1 VISRTDRQ
9 PTALSLTRSSVE
21 QSQEQE
27 RRSSIPAARSASAFD
42 EFRSTGAVPRKHQ
55 EPLAEFLTSRGPKE
69 LEELGR
75 LVRQRI
81 TQQEVTFNILGVPEG
96 TNRPWQLDAI
106 PLVLDRAEWL
116 TLSAGLRQRARLLN
130 AILRDCYGPQQLL
143 RDGLLPAELVLGHP
157 EFLRACHGWK
167 PLGGEWL
174 HLYAADVGRD
184 PSGRFRVFSDRAQAP
199 TGAGYALENRLV
211 LGRTLPE
218 LFREYR
224 VERVAGFFTKLRRTV
239 ESLAPAG
246 TRGQPRVVLLSAG
259 ARDESSFEHAYLA
272 RYLGYELVEG
282 RDLSVR
288 GGYVYLKTLSGLRRV
303 DVVLRRIG
311 DAWSDPLELR
321 EDSLGGVAGLT
332 SAARAGNVGL
342 ANPLGAVIGETPAL
356 KAYLPALCQHLFS
369 EALLLESVQTLWCGD
384 AASLKQVLAAPDE
397 FVIKPAFGDRRG
409 EPYFPSQLS
418 TDARRE
424 LFERL
429 RLHSGDFVA
438 ERWPELS
445 ALPVLD
451 RGELSSGTV
460 AFRSFLVRDGEDYD
474 VMPGGLARIN
484 EAPDGLFLSIKSN
497 AFSKDVWIPAA
508 AGSAEPQL
516 PTMPDQRV
524 ELRRGGLDL
533 PSRLLD
539 DIFWLGRYVERID
552 ATARLARAGFERIG
566 SEAGPD
572 APLVLAA
579 IVDTLGRI
587 GVIPRTASAAASET
601 PVGQEPPPAEALLY
615 GLISDR
621 VAKEGLPSM
630 LARVH
635 GLTLSV
641 RSRLSRDAWHVLR
654 RLTRTLSSLE
664 STSLTSPVVAIEA
677 LDQLI
682 FSLAAVSGTT
692 LDNMVR
698 GHAWRFLDLGRRVE
712 RGVYLLAL
720 LQAFLAPG
728 ATRLH
733 MEALL
738 EVADSLL
745 TYRARY
751 LSSLQ
756 AAPVVDLLLTDST
769 NPRSVAFQ
777 VELAKDHLARLPGH
791 EGVVRGRAERRV
803 ITLESTLL
811 TADVEQACAG
821 DGAGLRQLLEETLVL
836 FWQLS
841 DDISASFFSHLSKE
855 RAISPP
861 HWVNEDLEAT

>member
-1 VISRTDRQ
+1 
-9 PTALSLTRSSVE
+9 
-21 QSQEQE
+21 
-27 RRSSIPAARSASAFD
+27 
-42 EFRSTGAVPRKHQ
+42 
-55 EPLAEFLTSRGPKE
+55 
-69 LEELGR
+69 
-75 LVRQRI
+75 
-81 TQQEVTFNILGVPEG
+81 
-96 TNRPWQLDAI
+96 
-106 PLVLDRAEWL
+106 
-116 TLSAGLRQRARLLN
+116 
-130 AILRDCYGPQQLL
+130 
-143 RDGLLPAELVLGHP
+143 
-157 EFLRACHGWK
+157 
-167 PLGGEWL
+167 LGGQWL

-184 PSGRFRVFSDRAQAP
+184 PSGKFRVFSDRTQAP

-211 LGRTLPE
+211 LGRTLPD

-224 VERVAGFFTKLRRTV
+224 VERVAGFFQKVRRAV
-239 ESLAPAG
+239 ESLAPQG

-288 GGYVYLKTLSGLRRV
+288 GGYVYLKTLSGLRKV

-332 SAARAGNVGL
+332 LAARAGNVGL

-356 KAYLPALCQHLFS
+356 KAYLPALAKHLLG
-369 EALLLESVQTLWCGD
+369 EELRVESVPTLWCGD
-384 AASLKQVLAAPDE
+384 PESLREVLNRPDD

-409 EPYFPSQLS
+409 EPHIPGQLS
-418 TDARRE
+418 SDARRE
-424 LFERL
+424 LFDRL
-429 RLHSGDFVA
+429 KVHSGDFVA

-445 ALPVLD
+445 TLPVLD
-451 RGELSSGTV
+451 RGELSTGTV
-460 AFRSFLVRDGEDYD
+460 AFRSFLVRDGADYD

-484 EAPDGLFLSIKSN
+484 EAPDGLFLAIKSN
-497 AFSKDVWIPAA
+497 AYSKDVWIPAA
-508 AGSAEPQL
+508 PGSAEPAL

-524 ELRRGGLDL
+524 ELQRGGLDL

-539 DIFWLGRYVERID
+539 DIFWLGRYVERVD
-552 ATARLARAGFERIG
+552 STARLTRAGLERIG

-572 APLVLAA
+572 APLVLSA
-579 IVDTLGRI
+579 IIDTLGRS
-587 GVIPRTASAAASET
+587 GVIPRTPLPAVPPAA
-601 PVGQEPPPAEALLY
+601 PPPALDTASIEALLY
-615 GLISDR
+615 GLVADR
-621 VAKEGLPSM
+621 MAHDGLPAM
-630 LARVH
+630 LGRIH

-654 RLTRTLSSLE
+654 RLTKTLSGVGGTALK
-664 STSLTSPVVAIEA
+664 SPVVAIEA

-682 FSLAAVSGTT
+682 FGLAAVSGTT

-698 GHAWRFLDLGRRVE
+698 GHAWTFLDLGRRIE
-712 RGVYLLAL
+712 RGTYMLQL

-751 LSSLQ
+751 LSTVQ
-756 AAPVVDLLLTDST
+756 AAPVVDLLLTDAS

-777 VELAKDHLARLPGH
+777 VELAKEHLRRLPGQS
-791 EGVVRGRAERRV
+791 GVVRSQAERRV
-803 ITLESTLL
+803 IALESSLL

-821 DGAGLRQLLEETLVL
+821 DGSGLRQLLEQALGL

-841 DDISASFFSHLSKE
+841 DDISASWFAHLSKE
-855 RAISPP
+855 RAVSPP

>member
-1 VISRTDRQ
+1 M
-9 PTALSLTRSSVE
+9 E
-21 QSQEQE
+21 QTHE
-27 RRSSIPAARSASAFD
+27 RRSSIPPSRRPGSFD
-42 EFRSTGAVPRKHQ
+42 ELRDPTGEIRAHQ
-55 EPLAEFLTSRGPKE
+55 RLLAGFLETKEPKD

-75 LVRQRI
+75 VVRQRI

-96 TNRPWQLDAI
+96 TNRPWQLDAV
-106 PLVLDRAEWL
+106 PLVLDRAEWA
-116 TLSAGLRQRARLLN
+116 TLAVGLRQRARLLD
-130 AILRDCYGPQQLL
+130 AVLRDCYGPQQLL

-157 EFLRACHGWK
+157 EFLRACHGWQ
-167 PLGGEWL
+167 PLGGQWV

-184 PSGRFRVFSDRAQAP
+184 PSGKFRVFSDRTQAP

-211 LGRTLPE
+211 LGRTLPD

-224 VERVAGFFTKLRRTV
+224 VERVAGFFQKFRRTV

-288 GGYVYLKTLSGLRRV
+288 GGYVYLKTLSGLRKV

-332 SAARAGNVGL
+332 LAARAGNVGL

-356 KAYLPALCQHLFS
+356 KAYLPALAKHLLG
-369 EALLLESVQTLWCGD
+369 EELKLESVPTLWCGD
-384 AASLKQVLAAPDE
+384 PESLREVLSHPDD

-409 EPYFPSQLS
+409 EPYMPGLLAA
-418 TDARRE
+418 DARRE

-429 RLHSGDFVA
+429 RVHSGDFVA

-451 RGELSSGTV
+451 RGELSTGTV
-460 AFRSFLVRDGEDYD
+460 AFRSFLVRDGGDYD

-484 EAPDGLFLSIKSN
+484 EAPDGLFLAIKSN
-497 AFSKDVWIPAA
+497 AYSKDVWIPSAP
-508 AGSAEPQL
+508 GSAEPAL
-516 PTMPDQRV
+516 PAMPDQRV
-524 ELRRGGLDL
+524 ELQRGGLDL

-539 DIFWLGRYVERID
+539 DIFWLGRYVERVD
-552 ATARLARAGFERIG
+552 STARLARAGFERIG

-572 APLVLAA
+572 APLVLSA
-579 IVDTLGRI
+579 IIDTLGRLGI
-587 GVIPRTASAAASET
+587 VARAPS
-601 PVGQEPPPAEALLY
+601 VLPPAGGAVPAPEAATVEAVLY
-615 GLISDR
+615 GLVADR
-621 VAKEGLPSM
+621 VAHEGLPAM
-630 LARVH
+630 LGRIH

-654 RLTRTLSSLE
+654 RLTKTLSGLSGPALK
-664 STSLTSPVVAIEA
+664 SPVVAIEA

-682 FSLAAVSGTT
+682 FGLAAVSGTT

-698 GHAWRFLDLGRRVE
+698 GHAWTFLDLGRRIE
-712 RGVYLLAL
+712 RGTYMLQL
-720 LQAFLAPG
+720 LQAFLVTG

-738 EVADSLL
+738 EIADSLL

-751 LSSLQ
+751 LSTLQ
-756 AAPVVDLLLTDST
+756 VAPVVDLLLTDTT

-777 VELAKDHLARLPGH
+777 VDLAKEHLRRLPGQS
-791 EGVVRGRAERRV
+791 GVVRSQAERRV
-803 ITLESTLL
+803 IMLESSLL
-811 TADVEQACAG
+811 TLDVEQACAG
-821 DGAGLRQLLEETLVL
+821 DGSGLRQLLEQGLGL

-841 DDISASFFSHLSKE
+841 DDISASWFSHLSKE
-855 RAISPP
+855 RAVSPP

>member
-1 VISRTDRQ
+1 
-9 PTALSLTRSSVE
+9 VE
-21 QSQEQE
+21 QSQE
-27 RRSSIPAARSASAFD
+27 RRSSIPPSRRVGSFD
-42 EFRSTGAVPRKHQ
+42 ELRDGVGEIRPHQ
-55 EPLAEFLTSRGPKE
+55 RPLAAFLESKDPKD

-75 LVRQRI
+75 VVRQRI
-81 TQQEVTFNILGVPEG
+81 TQQEVTFNNLGVPEG
-96 TNRPWQLDAI
+96 TNRPWQLDAV
-106 PLVLDRAEWL
+106 PLVLDRAEWA
-116 TLSAGLRQRARLLN
+116 TLAAGLRQRARLLD
-130 AILRDCYGPQQLL
+130 AVLRDCYGPQQLL
-143 RDGLLPAELVLGHP
+143 RDGLLPVELVLGHP
-157 EFLRACHGWK
+157 EFLRACHGWQ
-167 PLGGEWL
+167 PLGGGWL

-184 PSGRFRVFSDRAQAP
+184 QAGKFRVFSDRTQAP

-224 VERVAGFFTKLRRTV
+224 VERMAGFFAKLRRTV

-288 GGYVYLKTLSGLRRV
+288 GGHVYLKTLSGLRKV

-332 SAARAGNVGL
+332 WAARAGNVGL

-356 KAYLPALCQHLFS
+356 KAYLPALARHLLG
-369 EALLLESVQTLWCGD
+369 EELQLESVPTLWCGD
-384 AASLKQVLAAPDE
+384 AESLREVLANPDD

-409 EPYFPSQLS
+409 EPFVPGQLS
-418 TDARRE
+418 TDGRRD
-424 LFERL
+424 LLDRL
-429 RLHSGDFVA
+429 RVHSGDFVA
-438 ERWPELS
+438 ERWPNLS
-445 ALPVLD
+445 GLPVLD
-451 RGELSSGTV
+451 HGALSTGTV
-460 AFRSFLVRDGEDYD
+460 AFRSFLVRDGADYD

-484 EAPDGLFLSIKSN
+484 EAPDGLFLAIKSN
-497 AFSKDVWIPAA
+497 AYSKDVWIPAA
-508 AGSAEPQL
+508 PGSAEPPL

-524 ELRRGGLDL
+524 DLQRGGLDL

-539 DIFWLGRYVERID
+539 DIFWLGRYVERVD
-552 ATARLARAGFERIG
+552 STARLARAGFERIG

-572 APLVLAA
+572 APLILAA
-579 IVDTLGRI
+579 IIDTLGRL
-587 GVIPRTASAAASET
+587 GVVPRGVATAAAPRPAAAPHPILETASAES
-601 PVGQEPPPAEALLY
+601 LLY
-615 GLISDR
+615 GLLADR
-621 VAKEGLPSM
+621 VAYEGLPSM
-630 LARVH
+630 LGRIH

-654 RLTRTLSSLE
+654 RLTKTLSGLARSAL
-664 STSLTSPVVAIEA
+664 SSPVMAIEA

-682 FSLAAVSGTT
+682 FGLAAVSGTT

-698 GHAWRFLDLGRRVE
+698 GHAWTFLDLGRRIE
-712 RGVYLLAL
+712 RGTYMLQL
-720 LQAFLAPG
+720 LQSFLVQG
-728 ATRLH
+728 STRLH

-751 LSSLQ
+751 LSTLQ

-777 VELAKDHLARLPGH
+777 VELAKDHLRRLPGQA
-791 EGVVRGRAERRV
+791 GVVRSRAERRV
-803 ITLESTLL
+803 IMLESMLL

-821 DGAGLRQLLEETLVL
+821 DGAGLRQLLDDALSL

-841 DDISASFFSHLSKE
+841 DDISAAWFSHLSKE
-855 RAISPP
+855 RAVSPP